1 MMQKVRNFVLF
12 IQIMYFHFSCIFLDF
27 AGTKQL
33 WFKSCFRILQISIH
47 KAILSCLV
55 SK

>member
-1 MMQKVRNFVLF
+1 MMQKFRSFVLF
-12 IQIMYFHFSCIFLDF
+12 IQIMNFHFPGIFHVF
-27 AGTKQL
+27 VGTKQL
-33 WFKSCFRILQISIH
+33 WFKSYFRILQISIH

>member
-1 MMQKVRNFVLF
+1 MMQKFRIFALF
-12 IQIMYFHFSCIFLDF
+12 IQIMYFHFFWYISCFV
-27 AGTKQL
+27 GTKQL
-33 WFKSCFRILQISIH
+33 WFKSYFRILQISIH